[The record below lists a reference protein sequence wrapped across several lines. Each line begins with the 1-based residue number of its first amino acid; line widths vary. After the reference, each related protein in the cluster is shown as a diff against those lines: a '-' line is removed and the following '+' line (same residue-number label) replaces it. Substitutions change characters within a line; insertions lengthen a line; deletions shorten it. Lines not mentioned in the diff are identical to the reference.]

1 MRSRIASMHERDD
14 TKKVVPRAHLLKAAR
29 QAVPNDAFNSGGAG
43 LISSAEDY
51 SREYLVT
58 DVVTLRS
65 SPTLMSYSSPRY
77 APERWHFAYHRI
89 TNSSEAVN

>member
-1 MRSRIASMHERDD
+1 MHERDD

-65 SPTLMSYSSPRY
+65 SPTLMSYSSHLY
-77 APERWHFAYHRI
+77 FFYI
-89 TNSSEAVN
+89 CILSFMVIFYF